1 MDTENCEVV
10 QSSVTIN
17 PHDGASCLDLTKARR
32 CKRGSCSVKITAR
45 AQFDR
50 FLGLY
55 TAIVATMAGIV
66 SFSSSVQTPAIKTIA
81 ADYHESPL
89 LVTFAA
95 SSAYLL
101 GFGSGPFVFSPLSE
115 VLGRKKVYCGTFLV
129 FTLMQLACALSPLVA
144 TLAVFRFVAGF
155 SGGPTVAN
163 AGGSITDLWHP
174 SQRSAPLAVYTVA
187 CYCGPVLGPLIAGA
201 LTQYT
206 SWHWN
211 FWLVFIISG
220 ITYIV
225 MVCTLPETYHAA
237 KQRGESSEKQ
247 LGSIVNSNRASD
259 FARPWK
265 MLATEPILLALST
278 FMAFIYG
285 VLFLDFSAYP
295 IVFHQERG
303 WSIAKSGLSFLGVGT
318 GMLVATACSPF
329 LDRQYAKA
337 LSSSPTGKLE
347 PEIRLRHLTV
357 IAWLLPIS
365 LMWFAWTALPP
376 IHWIVPILSGIP
388 FGFSLVMLFLGI
400 NTYLT
405 DCYARFSASALAA
418 NTMLRSLFG
427 AAFALFA
434 IQLYDDL
441 GTPWATSL
449 LGFIALAL
457 APVPLLLW
465 KSGAWLRSKSRFHQS
480 AIAADVF

>member
-1 MDTENCEVV
+1 
-10 QSSVTIN
+10 
-17 PHDGASCLDLTKARR
+17 
-32 CKRGSCSVKITAR
+32 
-45 AQFDR
+45 
-50 FLGLY
+50 
-55 TAIVATMAGIV
+55 MAGIV
-66 SFSSSVQTPAIKTIA
+66 SFSSSVQTPAITAIA
-81 ADYHESPL
+81 ADYHESNL
-89 LVTFAA
+89 LATFGA

-115 VLGRKKVYCGTFLV
+115 VLGRRQVYCGTFAI

-174 SQRSAPLAVYTVA
+174 SEISAPLAVYTVA

-206 SWHWN
+206 SWHWD
-211 FWLVFIISG
+211 FWLLFIISG
-220 ITYIV
+220 IMYIV
-225 MVCTLPETYHAA
+225 MVVTLPETYHAA
-237 KQRGESSEKQ
+237 KQRGKSSEEQ
-247 LGSIVNSNRASD
+247 IRSLVNRDRMSD

-265 MLATEPILLALST
+265 MLAREPILLALST
-278 FMAFIYG
+278 LMAFTYG
-285 VLFLDFSAYP
+285 VFFLDFSAYP
-295 IVFHQERG
+295 IVFSLERG
-303 WSIAKSGLSFLGVGT
+303 WSIPMSGLSFLGLGF
-318 GMLVATACSPF
+318 GMLVATACSPL
-329 LDRQYAKA
+329 LDRQYAKE

-365 LMWFAWTALPP
+365 LIWFAWTALPP
-376 IHWIVPILSGIP
+376 VHWIVPILSGVP
-388 FGFSLVMLFLGI
+388 FGFSLIMLFLGI

-405 DCYARFSASALAA
+405 DCYSRFSASALAA

-434 IQLYDDL
+434 SDLYDGL
-441 GTPWATSL
+441 GTPWATTL
-449 LGFIALAL
+449 LGIIALAL
-457 APVPLLLW
+457 APMPLLLW
-465 KSGAWLRSKSRFHQS
+465 KSGAWLRNRSPFHQS
-480 AIAADVF
+480 AVPANVST

>member
-1 MDTENCEVV
+1 MSTAGAKV
-10 QSSVTIN
+10 
-17 PHDGASCLDLTKARR
+17 DGFA
-32 CKRGSCSVKITAR
+32 
-45 AQFDR
+45 
-50 FLGLY
+50 GLY
-55 TAIVATMAGIV
+55 TSIVAIMAGIV
-66 SFSSSVQTPAIKTIA
+66 SFSSSVQTPAIKAIA
-81 ADYHESPL
+81 ADYHVSHL
-89 LVTFAA
+89 LATFAA

-115 VLGRKKVYCGTFLV
+115 VIGRRQVFCGTFAI

-144 TLAVFRFVAGF
+144 TLAVFRFFAGF

-163 AGGSITDLWHP
+163 AGGSIADLWHP
-174 SQRSAPLAVYTVA
+174 GERSAPFAVYTLA
-187 CYCGPVLGPLIAGA
+187 CYCGPVIGPLIAGA

-220 ITYIV
+220 IMYIV
-225 MVCTLPETYHAA
+225 MFATLPETYHVA
-237 KQRGESSEKQ
+237 KQRRKGSEKGARG
-247 LGSIVNSNRASD
+247 LVNRDRMSD

-265 MLATEPILLALST
+265 MLAQEPILLALST
-278 FMAFIYG
+278 LMAFTYG

-295 IVFHQERG
+295 IVFGQERG

-318 GMLVATACSPF
+318 GMLVATACSQF
-329 LDRQYAKA
+329 LDRQYAKE

-376 IHWIVPILSGIP
+376 IHWIVPILSGVP

-405 DCYARFSASALAA
+405 DCYSHFSASALAA

-434 IQLYDDL
+434 SNLYDGL
-441 GTPWATSL
+441 GTPWATTL

-457 APVPLLLW
+457 APMPLLLW
-465 KSGAWLRSKSRFHQS
+465 KSGAWLRNRSPFHQS
-480 AIAADVF
+480 TVSASFST

>member
-1 MDTENCEVV
+1 MM
-10 QSSVTIN
+10 S
-17 PHDGASCLDLTKARR
+17 
-32 CKRGSCSVKITAR
+32 TAR
-45 AQFDR
+45 AKLDGFIG
-50 FLGLY
+50 FY

-66 SFSSSVQTPAIKTIA
+66 SFSSSVQTPAIKAIA
-81 ADYHESPL
+81 ADYHESDL
-89 LVTFAA
+89 LTTFAA

-115 VLGRKKVYCGTFLV
+115 VVGRRQVYCGTFAI
-129 FTLMQLACALSPLVA
+129 FALMQLASALSPLVA
-144 TLAVFRFVAGF
+144 TLAVFRFLAGF

-174 SQRSAPLAVYTVA
+174 SERSAPFAVYTVA
-187 CYCGPVLGPLIAGA
+187 CYCGPVLGPLIGGA
-201 LTQYT
+201 LTQYA

-220 ITYIV
+220 IMYVV
-225 MVCTLPETYHAA
+225 MVVTLPETYRVARR
-237 KQRGESSEKQ
+237 RGKRSEKPIRG
-247 LGSIVNSNRASD
+247 LVNRDRMSD

-265 MLATEPILLALST
+265 MLAKEPILLALST
-278 FMAFIYG
+278 LMAFTYG

-295 IVFHQERG
+295 IVFGQERG
-303 WSIAKSGLSFLGVGT
+303 WSIAMSGLSFLGVGI
-318 GMLVATACSPF
+318 GMLAATACSPF
-329 LDRQYAKA
+329 LDRQYAKE

-365 LMWFAWTALPP
+365 LIWFAWTALPP
-376 IHWIVPILSGIP
+376 IHWIVPILSGTP

-405 DCYARFSASALAA
+405 DCYVRFSASALAA

-434 IQLYDDL
+434 SDLYHGL
-441 GTPWATSL
+441 GTPWATTL
-449 LGFIALAL
+449 LGFVALAL
-457 APVPLLLW
+457 APMPLLLW
-465 KSGAWLRSKSRFHQS
+465 KSGAWLRNRSPFHQS
-480 AIAADVF
+480 AISASD

>member
-1 MDTENCEVV
+1 
-10 QSSVTIN
+10 
-17 PHDGASCLDLTKARR
+17 
-32 CKRGSCSVKITAR
+32 
-45 AQFDR
+45 
-50 FLGLY
+50 
-55 TAIVATMAGIV
+55 MAGIV
-66 SFSSSVQTPAIKTIA
+66 SFSSSVQTPAIKAIA
-81 ADYHESPL
+81 TDYHESEL
-89 LVTFAA
+89 LTTFAA

-115 VLGRKKVYCGTFLV
+115 VVGRRRVFCGTFAI

-144 TLAVFRFVAGF
+144 TLAVFRFFAGF

-163 AGGSITDLWHP
+163 AGGSITDLWRP
-174 SQRSAPLAVYTVA
+174 SDRSAPFAVYTVA

-206 SWHWN
+206 SWHWD

-220 ITYIV
+220 IMYVI
-225 MVCTLPETYHAA
+225 MVVILPETYRAVER
-237 KQRGESSEKQ
+237 RGKHSEKQ
-247 LGSIVNSNRASD
+247 IRGPVNRGRMSD

-265 MLATEPILLALST
+265 MLAKEPILLALST
-278 FMAFIYG
+278 LMAFTYG

-295 IVFHQERG
+295 IVFSQERG
-303 WSIAKSGLSFLGVGT
+303 WSIAISGLSFLGVGI

-329 LDRQYAKA
+329 LDRQYAKE

-365 LMWFAWTALPP
+365 LFWFAWTALPP
-376 IHWIVPILSGIP
+376 IHWIVPILSGTP

-405 DCYARFSASALAA
+405 DCYSHFSASALAA
-418 NTMLRSLFG
+418 NTMLRSVFG

-434 IQLYDDL
+434 SDLYDGL
-441 GTPWATSL
+441 GTPWATTL
-449 LGFIALAL
+449 LGFVALAL
-457 APVPLLLW
+457 APMPFLLW
-465 KSGAWLRSKSRFHQS
+465 KSGAWLRRRSPFHQS
-480 AIAADVF
+480 AILASVST

>member
-1 MDTENCEVV
+1 MSTTRAE
-10 QSSVTIN
+10 
-17 PHDGASCLDLTKARR
+17 LDAFI
-32 CKRGSCSVKITAR
+32 G
-45 AQFDR
+45 F
-50 FLGLY
+50 Y
-55 TAIVATMAGIV
+55 TAIVASMAGIV
-66 SFSSSVQTPAIKTIA
+66 SFSSSVQTPAIKAIA
-81 ADYHESPL
+81 ADYHESDL
-89 LVTFAA
+89 LTTFAA

-115 VLGRKKVYCGTFLV
+115 VVGRRQVYCGTFAI
-129 FTLMQLACALSPLVA
+129 FTLMQLASALSPLVA

-174 SQRSAPLAVYTVA
+174 SERSAPFAVYTVA
-187 CYCGPVLGPLIAGA
+187 CYCGPVLGSLIGGA

-211 FWLVFIISG
+211 FWLVFLISG
-220 ITYIV
+220 IMYVV
-225 MVCTLPETYHAA
+225 MVVTLPETYRTAR
-237 KQRGESSEKQ
+237 QRGKGSEKGIRG
-247 LGSIVNSNRASD
+247 LVNRDRMSD

-265 MLATEPILLALST
+265 MLAKEPILLALST
-278 FMAFIYG
+278 LMAFTYG

-295 IVFHQERG
+295 IVFGQERG
-303 WSIAKSGLSFLGVGT
+303 WSIAMSGLSFLGVGI

-329 LDRQYAKA
+329 LDRQYAKK
-337 LSSSPTGKLE
+337 LLSSPTGKLE
-347 PEIRLRHLTV
+347 PETRLRHLIV

-365 LMWFAWTALPP
+365 LIWFAWTALPP
-376 IHWIVPILSGIP
+376 THWIVPILSGTP

-434 IQLYDDL
+434 SDLYDGL
-441 GTPWATSL
+441 GTPWATTL
-449 LGFIALAL
+449 LGFVALAL
-457 APVPLLLW
+457 APMPLVLW
-465 KSGAWLRSKSRFHQS
+465 KSGAWLRNRSPFHQS
-480 AIAADVF
+480 AVSASASN

>member
-1 MDTENCEVV
+1 M
-10 QSSVTIN
+10 S
-17 PHDGASCLDLTKARR
+17 
-32 CKRGSCSVKITAR
+32 TAR
-45 AQFDR
+45 AQLDGFTG
-50 FLGLY
+50 FY

-66 SFSSSVQTPAIKTIA
+66 SFSSSVQTPAIKAIA
-81 ADYHESPL
+81 TDYHEPHL

-115 VLGRKKVYCGTFLV
+115 VLGRRRVYCGTFAI

-144 TLAVFRFVAGF
+144 TLAIFRFVAGF

-174 SQRSAPLAVYTVA
+174 SERSAPLAVYTVA

-206 SWHWN
+206 SWHWD

-220 ITYIV
+220 VMYIV
-225 MVCTLPETYHAA
+225 MVATLPETYHAA
-237 KQRGESSEKQ
+237 KQKGKSSEKQ
-247 LGSIVNSNRASD
+247 IRGLVNRDRMSD

-265 MLATEPILLALST
+265 MLAREPILLALST
-278 FMAFIYG
+278 LMAFTYG

-295 IVFHQERG
+295 MVFSQARG
-303 WSIAKSGLSFLGVGT
+303 WSMAMSGLSFLGVGT
-318 GMLVATACSPF
+318 GMLVATACSPL
-329 LDRQYAKA
+329 LDRQYAKE

-347 PEIRLRHLTV
+347 PEIRLRHLNV

-365 LMWFAWTALPP
+365 LIWFAWTALPP

-388 FGFSLVMLFLGI
+388 FGFSLVMIFLGI

-405 DCYARFSASALAA
+405 DCYSRFSASALAA

-434 IQLYDDL
+434 SDLYDGL
-441 GTPWATSL
+441 GTPWATTL

-457 APVPLLLW
+457 APMPLLLW
-465 KSGAWLRSKSRFHQS
+465 KSGAWLRNRSPFHQS
-480 AIAADVF
+480 AVSASVST